1 MVLLAQFCEA
11 AMDSRGKISPSVQT
25 LRSDSE
31 LALSVCSIHEMVNS
45 DPNVEQ
51 TYMSQ
56 DQGPYTMTPVQ
67 ELKPPASPNTNN
79 PTPEHHV
86 IKSLSLDSVLCTTRS
101 NKHRY
106 RPQDSVL
113 EQQTTEGRVLEQHKL
128 ESNVLEHHTPD
139 NSRKQDGTGDAAVVI
154 DPRVDPV
161 SRQITDQPQSMC
173 TVAHGLLSTSG
184 FVWIPLCKPGQRS
197 QTLSFGD
204 AYLDARYEEA
214 QQCTRQHIR

>member
-1 MVLLAQFCEA
+1 MVLLAHFCEA
-11 AMDSRGKISPSVQT
+11 AMRSRGKISPSVQT

-31 LALSVCSIHEMVNS
+31 LALSVCSIHEIVNS
-45 DPNVEQ
+45 DPDVEQ

-67 ELKPPASPNTNN
+67 ELKPPASPNTQN
-79 PTPEHHV
+79 PTLEHNV
-86 IKSLSLDSVLCTTRS
+86 IKSVSLDSVLCTTRS
-101 NKHRY
+101 NKHRS

-113 EQQTTEGRVLEQHKL
+113 EQHTPEGRVQHTHEGTVLEQHM
-128 ESNVLEHHTPD
+128 PY
-139 NSRKQDGTGDAAVVI
+139 NSRKQDDTRDAAVVI
-154 DPRVDPV
+154 DPRVNPV

-173 TVAHGLLSTSG
+173 TVANGLLSTSG

-214 QQCTRQHIR
+214 QQCTRHQIR